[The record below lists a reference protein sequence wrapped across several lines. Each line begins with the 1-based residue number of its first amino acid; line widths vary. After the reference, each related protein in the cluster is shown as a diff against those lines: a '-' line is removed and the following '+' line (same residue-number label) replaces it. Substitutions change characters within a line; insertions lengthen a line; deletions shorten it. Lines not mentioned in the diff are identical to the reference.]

1 MVLIAL
7 RAWRLSEAMTYEV
20 LFVLF
25 VLRYV
30 QKSL

>member
-20 LFVLF
+20 LCINNGIMPEA
-25 VLRYV
+25 
-30 QKSL
+30 